1 MEREI
6 AYIEKQIRR
15 TQIALENLP
24 KNAPERQKIDLCAKI
39 DTLENILRVLEKQ
52 EALKDG

>member
-24 KNAPERQKIDLCAKI
+24 KNAPERQEIDLCAKI

-52 EALKDG
+52 EG

>member
-24 KNAPERQKIDLCAKI
+24 KNAPERQTIDLYAKI

-52 EALKDG
+52 EG